1 MIYPITFSIPEEKI
15 VDHPSEKKKLVSSLI
30 PGELGT
36 YTFTS
41 EPEYYAEYQRSL
53 FAMTTRKAGWD
64 CMRHYEILANGCL
77 PIFPFIE
84 NCPENTMKILPKSM
98 IVESNSLF
106 LRYFHRKMF
115 TSEEH
120 GQFMDLISRMLEYTR
135 THLTTR
141 AVAESIRQK
150 LAFPVNSILYLSGN
164 TEPDYLRDLVLHG
177 FKEIMGNA
185 CHDYPK
191 ISFLYTSDTTP
202 ANRLYG
208 NGFSYSRLLDED
220 TTRDSKRDETL
231 VMDILQKRY
240 DLVVY
245 GSYHRGMPLYEY
257 VSQIYTPDKIVLLCG
272 EDAHPCDSVQWSNR
286 GHPVFVREFDSIL
299 NYVSPT
305 EKEG

>member
-1 MIYPITFSIPEEKI
+1 
-15 VDHPSEKKKLVSSLI
+15 
-30 PGELGT
+30 
-36 YTFTS
+36 
-41 EPEYYAEYQRSL
+41 
-53 FAMTTRKAGWD
+53 
-64 CMRHYEILANGCL
+64 
-77 PIFPFIE
+77 
-84 NCPENTMKILPKSM
+84 
-98 IVESNSLF
+98 
-106 LRYFHRKMF
+106 MF

-120 GQFMDLISRMLEYTR
+120 GQFADVISRMLEYTR
-135 THLTTR
+135 IHLTTR

-150 LAFPVNSILYLSGN
+150 LSFSVNSILYLSGN

-231 VMDILQKRY
+231 VVDILQKRY

-272 EDAHPCDSVQWSNR
+272 KTPIHAIPSNGATAGIQSLCANSIPFSTMFRPPKKRVSSHRKR
-286 GHPVFVREFDSIL
+286 GLV
-299 NYVSPT
+299 
-305 EKEG
+305 